1 MPSTVRGASQNV
13 QDDRAALV
21 LREAQAEW
29 IIKNMP
35 PHAEKVKLECWV
47 WAQPTENNAASTS
60 MVKDWSESEIHR
72 VINAHVKTKGGA
84 QVTKDSPHTLLSLS
98 APCIP
103 HFLYMLSNAMTFG
116 LVFLGM
122 NGCGK
127 TSVAVTM
134 LLALSRMYSG
144 KVNGQ
149 LFQVSDLDQLKG
161 CEGRA
166 SDCPRHHDGS

>member
-1 MPSTVRGASQNV
+1 
-13 QDDRAALV
+13 
-21 LREAQAEW
+21 
-29 IIKNMP
+29 
-35 PHAEKVKLECWV
+35 
-47 WAQPTENNAASTS
+47 
-60 MVKDWSESEIHR
+60 
-72 VINAHVKTKGGA
+72 
-84 QVTKDSPHTLLSLS
+84 
-98 APCIP
+98 
-103 HFLYMLSNAMTFG
+103 MLSNAMTFG